1 MIGAAQ
7 KSPGTKAATAPLMR
21 QNPAESS
28 RMTVPS
34 LAKENESNPPGIEG
48 ERIKGEV
55 EASVS
60 VPTKLFSDS
69 NGLPLPLEKK

>member
-1 MIGAAQ
+1 
-7 KSPGTKAATAPLMR
+7 
-21 QNPAESS
+21 
-28 RMTVPS
+28 MTVPS